1 MGNWI
6 DRDPDEMLQY
16 VKEVKAY
23 AGNMSTLMRTVEGT
37 INAYA
42 TELDK
47 KSQECVK
54 EFHQICWLFLQQVE
68 AYEELAKEIKVRAD
82 KLKAARE
89 EVRF

>member
-16 VKEVKAY
+16 VKEIRAY
-23 AGNMSTLMRTVEGT
+23 AGNMTTLMRTVQGT
-37 INAYA
+37 MDVYA
-42 TELDK
+42 LDLDK
-47 KSQECVK
+47 KSQECIR
-54 EFHQICWLFLQQVE
+54 EFHQICQLFLHQAE
-68 AYEELAKEIKVRAD
+68 AYEELAKEIQVRAD